1 MVNGVCC
8 MPCCMLIGTKRLPLC
23 RLYVVLWQKFCWG
36 KILQT
41 LALLMPSQANP
52 SGHTAI
58 HPSIHRTIQPF
69 IQPIVHI
76 YWATHSSCLNP
87 AIYMCVCMY
96 VDVATTFKQSF
107 DDLHPFLIQL
117 TYIGV
122 HMWRRDNWELTKIS
136 FGVIFA
142 KKKNQKKY

>member
-1 MVNGVCC
+1 MIKFYVITRQNERQTRQNGKWRMSYGVRMLNGEWCMLYAVLHVDWHKTTTVMSSVCC
-8 MPCCMLIGTKRLPLC
+8 SMAKILLGQIN
-23 RLYVVLWQKFCWG
+23 
-36 KILQT
+36 ILQT
-41 LALLMPSQANP
+41 LALLMASQANP

-96 VDVATTFKQSF
+96 VDVCIN
-107 DDLHPFLIQL
+107 IQ
-117 TYIGV
+117 TII
-122 HMWRRDNWELTKIS
+122 R
-136 FGVIFA
+136 
-142 KKKNQKKY
+142 